1 MKELNAYEMMKNGDY
16 IISYEPHKQARNSD
30 PFTSHIAAKAMN
42 PSAHYALIID
52 ALKISAAGKTLIAKR
67 SGLHHGQVARRLTEL
82 ERNGIIGLTGKTVKS
97 DSNRQE
103 REWYLL

>member
-1 MKELNAYEMMKNGDY
+1 MKQMTDYKMAKNGDY
-16 IISYEPHKQARNSD
+16 IISYAPQARNSD
-30 PFTSHIAAKAMN
+30 PFTSHLAAKAMN

-52 ALKISAAGKTLIAKR
+52 ALKICPAGKTLIAKR

-82 ERNGIIGLTGKTVKS
+82 ERSGVIGLTGKTVKS

>member
-1 MKELNAYEMMKNGDY
+1 MKQMTDYEMAKNGDY
-16 IISYEPHKQARNSD
+16 IISYEPHTKSRNTD
-30 PFTSHIAAKAMN
+30 PFTSHLAAKSIN

-52 ALKISAAGKTLIAKR
+52 ALKVSAAGKTLIAKR

>member
-1 MKELNAYEMMKNGDY
+1 MKQMTDYEMAKNGDY
-16 IISYEPHKQARNSD
+16 IISYAPQARNTD
-30 PFTSHIAAKAMN
+30 PFTSHLAAKAMN

-52 ALKISAAGKTLIAKR
+52 ALKLSPAGKTLIAKR

-82 ERNGIIGLTGKTVKS
+82 ERNGLITLTGKTVKS

>member
-1 MKELNAYEMMKNGDY
+1 MKQMTDYEMAKNGDY
-16 IISYEPHKQARNSD
+16 IISYDPHTQVRKSD
-30 PFTSHIAAKAMN
+30 PYTSHLAANSIN
-42 PSAHYALIID
+42 PSAHYALIIE
-52 ALKISAAGKTLIAKR
+52 ALKVSPAGKTLIAKR

-82 ERNGIIGLTGKTVKS
+82 ERNGLIGLTGKTVKS

>member
-1 MKELNAYEMMKNGDY
+1 MKQMTDYEMMKNGDY
-16 IISYEPHKQARNSD
+16 IISYAPQARNSD
-30 PFTSHIAAKAMN
+30 PYTSHLAAKSMN

-52 ALKISAAGKTLIAKR
+52 ALQICPAGKTLIAKR

-82 ERNGIIGLTGKTVKS
+82 ERNGVIGLTGKTVKS

>member
-1 MKELNAYEMMKNGDY
+1 MKQMTDYEMAKNGDY
-16 IISYEPHKQARNSD
+16 IISYAPQARNTD
-30 PFTSHIAAKAMN
+30 PYTSHLAAKAMN

-52 ALKISAAGKTLIAKR
+52 ALKICPAGKTLIAKR

-82 ERNGIIGLTGKTVKS
+82 ERSGFIGLTGKTVKS

>member
-1 MKELNAYEMMKNGDY
+1 MKQMIDYEMAKNGDY
-16 IISYEPHKQARNSD
+16 IISYEPKARTSD
-30 PFTSHIAAKAMN
+30 PYTSHLAAKSMN
-42 PSAHYALIID
+42 PSAHYALIVD
-52 ALKISAAGKTLIAKR
+52 ALKICPAGKTLIAKR

-82 ERNGIIGLTGKTVKS
+82 ERSGIIGLTGKTVKS

>member
-1 MKELNAYEMMKNGDY
+1 MKQMTDYEMMKNGDY
-16 IISYEPHKQARNSD
+16 IISYEPQARKTD
-30 PFTSHIAAKAMN
+30 PFTSHLAASAMN

-52 ALKISAAGKTLIAKR
+52 ALKVSAAGKTLIAKR

-82 ERNGIIGLTGKTVKS
+82 ERSGIIGLTGKTVKS

>member
-1 MKELNAYEMMKNGDY
+1 MKQMTDYEMAKNGDY
-16 IISYEPHKQARNSD
+16 IISYAPQARNTD
-30 PFTSHIAAKAMN
+30 PFTSHLAAKAMN

-52 ALKISAAGKTLIAKR
+52 ALKLSPAGKTLIGKR

-82 ERNGIIGLTGKTVKS
+82 ERSGVIGLTGKTVKS

>member
-1 MKELNAYEMMKNGDY
+1 MKQMTAYEMAKNGDY
-16 IISYEPHKQARNSD
+16 IISYVPQARNSD
-30 PFTSHIAAKAMN
+30 PYTSHLAAKAMN

-52 ALKISAAGKTLIAKR
+52 ALKICPAGKTLIAKR
-67 SGLHHGQVARRLTEL
+67 SGLHHGQVARRLIEL
-82 ERNGIIGLTGKTVKS
+82 ERSKVIGLTGKTVKS

>member
-1 MKELNAYEMMKNGDY
+1 MKQMTDYEMAKNGDY
-16 IISYEPHKQARNSD
+16 IISYEPHTQARNTD
-30 PFTSHIAAKAMN
+30 PFTSHLAAKAMN

-52 ALKISAAGKTLIAKR
+52 ALKVSAAGKTLIAKR

-103 REWYLL
+103 REWCLV

>member
-1 MKELNAYEMMKNGDY
+1 MTEYEMIKNGDIPFEAY
-16 IISYEPHKQARNSD
+16 TKSRTSD
-30 PFTSHIAAKAMN
+30 PYTSHLAAQSVN

-52 ALKISAAGKTLIAKR
+52 ALKVSAAGKTLIANR
-67 SGLHHGQVARRLTEL
+67 AGLHHGQVARHLTEL

-103 REWYLL
+103 REWYLI

>member
-1 MKELNAYEMMKNGDY
+1 MKQLTDYEMAKNGDY
-16 IISYEPHKQARNSD
+16 IISYDPHTQARKTD
-30 PFTSHIAAKAMN
+30 PHTSHLAAKSMN
-42 PSAHYALIID
+42 PSAHYALIIS
-52 ALKISAAGKTLIAKR
+52 ALYTPAGKTLIAKR

-103 REWYLL
+103 REWCLL

>member
-1 MKELNAYEMMKNGDY
+1 MKQLTAYEMAKNGDY
-16 IISYEPHKQARNSD
+16 IISYAPQARTSD
-30 PFTSHIAAKAMN
+30 PYTSHLAAKSMN

-52 ALKISAAGKTLIAKR
+52 ALKICPAGKTLIAKR

-82 ERNGIIGLTGKTVKS
+82 ERSGVIGLTGKTVKS